1 MTTAPL
7 VLAVDDELGILRLIQ
22 MELNAQGFRVISA
35 PSGEAALELLKE
47 NKPDI
52 ALVDLMMPAMS
63 GLELMKR
70 IQKIRPIPV
79 IFVTARDKEQEK
91 IRSLELGADD
101 YIVKPFSPE
110 ELSARIRAVL
120 RRSNAGSEPERI
132 VRAGEVEIDLNRRLV
147 KRNGEPLSLTRT
159 EWLLLQQL
167 AFHPGKLML
176 NSDLLTRVWGPE
188 YRDDLQYLRVWI
200 SRLRAKLEVDPS
212 ESKILKTRTGIGYI
226 FLADTPDIDDELE
239 GTEEVEDRAPNL
251 VAS

>member
-7 VLAVDDELGILRLIQ
+7 VLTVDDELGILRLMQ
-22 MELNAQGFRVISA
+22 MELSAQGFQVISA
-35 PSGEAALELLKE
+35 TSGEAALELLKE
-47 NKPDI
+47 HKPDI
-52 ALVDLMMPAMS
+52 ALVDLMMPEMS
-63 GLELMKR
+63 GMELMKR
-70 IQKIRPIPV
+70 MQKIHPVPV

-91 IRSLELGADD
+91 IRGLELGADD
-101 YIVKPFSPE
+101 YVVKPFSPE

-120 RRSNAGSEPERI
+120 RRSTAGSEPERI

-147 KRNGEPLSLTRT
+147 KRSGEPLSLTRT

-176 NSDLLTRVWGPE
+176 NSDLLTKVWGPE

-212 ESKILKTRTGIGYI
+212 QPKILKTRTGIGYI
-226 FLADTPDIDDELE
+226 FLAEAPDSDDILE
-239 GTEEVEDRAPNL
+239 GMEPEEDRSL